1 MRVVVVDDNEILC
14 DNLRILFESEG
25 FDVVTFTDP
34 RHALGYCI
42 CNVVHVLVSD
52 VRMPSMDGLD
62 FVRLVREAQ
71 PSVRTIIVSGHYDDD
86 EEVGR
91 AVMRHVADVA
101 FAKPFSLA
109 ALMRSLLTLAGDCT
123 ECAALA

>member
-1 MRVVVVDDNEILC
+1 MRVVVVDDNEIFC
-14 DNLRILFESEG
+14 DNLRILFETEG

-42 CNVVHVLVSD
+42 CNVVDVLVSD
-52 VRMPSMDGLD
+52 VRMPCMDGLD
-62 FVRLVREAQ
+62 LVRLVREAQ
-71 PSVRTIIVSGHYDDD
+71 PSVRTIIVSGDYDD
-86 EEVGR
+86 EAEVGR
-91 AVMRHVADVA
+91 AVRRRVADAA

-109 ALMRSLLTLAGDCT
+109 ALIRSLHALAGDRT